1 MSKFK
6 IKWDSTIING
16 ADATFKWNTAPNN
29 PSYPRYTWD
38 EVELIQHAAGEDY
51 NLWEEDKK
59 KRLVKLILK
68 VQGNTITESKKR
80 EIKQYKIKA
89 KDIKIVA
96 GDYEKRSLDKK
107 MNTPKLVGDIVTHW
121 QLHGEDRP
129 TVVFASSIPGSIPF
143 RPHR

>member
-1 MSKFK
+1 MAIEIGKKYPK
-6 IKWDSTIING
+6 IKWDDRSING
-16 ADATFKWNTAPNN
+16 IDTTFKWNTAPNN

-96 GDYEKRSLDKK
+96 EKVLGIEVITENIK
-107 MNTPKLVGDIVTHW
+107 
-121 QLHGEDRP
+121 
-129 TVVFASSIPGSIPF
+129 F
-143 RPHR
+143 